1 MGTEHD
7 AMGMCRRAGRDGD
20 CNRSSRGARVSD
32 PFVAGRRSGAHV
44 SSRATSSGAPRPTV
58 CLRASVSGPRQTL
71 PADASLRSKPRVVPS
86 RRIMAGCMSAAATA
100 PSTALAMR
108 GSYPS
113 GSRVPPAPILPVL
126 HTLPFTLTPS
136 PPHPS
141 HPTPSRVARLLP
153 FPLPPHRRTLQRPSQ
168 LHPRA
173 TSLNCRRCSVAGDG
187 LQPPSFTCLSIEPP
201 QRSAVGVG
209 GGVAKARP
217 ALLIAG
223 TEAGGVELLELPL
236 KAGEARGVRRVM

>member
-7 AMGMCRRAGRDGD
+7 AMGMCRRPGRDGD

-113 GSRVPPAPILPVL
+113 GSRVPPPQ
-126 HTLPFTLTPS
+126 FYQFSTPSLSHS
-136 PPHPS
+136 PPHPLTL
-141 HPTPSRVARLLP
+141 HT
-153 FPLPPHRRTLQRPSQ
+153 PPHPVLRASSPSLSRPTVE
-168 LHPRA
+168 PY
-173 TSLNCRRCSVAGDG
+173 SVPHSCTRE
-187 LQPPSFTCLSIEPP
+187 QPL
-201 QRSAVGVG
+201 
-209 GGVAKARP
+209 
-217 ALLIAG
+217 
-223 TEAGGVELLELPL
+223 
-236 KAGEARGVRRVM
+236 